1 VVLQVFVHVVV
12 VVETKKNEDDFDEN
26 VMVAESVVIAN
37 YRLVREV
44 MMVEYLV
51 LIILVVLVKQDLDLE
66 RK

>member
-1 VVLQVFVHVVV
+1 VFVHVVV

-44 MMVEYLV
+44 MMVEYL
-51 LIILVVLVKQDLDLE
+51 IGNID
-66 RK
+66 

>member
-1 VVLQVFVHVVV
+1 VFVHVVA

-26 VMVAESVVIAN
+26 VMVAELVVIAN

-51 LIILVVLVKQDLDLE
+51 LIILVVLVKQDLDC
-66 RK
+66 

>member
-1 VVLQVFVHVVV
+1 MFVHVVV

-26 VMVAESVVIAN
+26 VMVAELVVIAN

-51 LIILVVLVKQDLDLE
+51 LIILVVLVKQDLDC
-66 RK
+66 